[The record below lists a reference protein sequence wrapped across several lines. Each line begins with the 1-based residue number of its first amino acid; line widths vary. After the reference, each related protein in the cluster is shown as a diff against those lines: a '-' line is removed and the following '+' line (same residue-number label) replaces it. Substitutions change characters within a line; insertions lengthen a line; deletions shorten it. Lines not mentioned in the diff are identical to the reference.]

1 MIKIAKNKHKPLK
14 TIHLTKYFDVGMG
27 LAR

>member
-1 MIKIAKNKHKPLK
+1 MIKIAKNKHKSLK
-14 TIHLTKYFDVGMG
+14 NIDLTKYFDVGMG